1 MSAAFCDTHFRGME
15 QKAHS
20 IVLPSV
26 VLKGRYYM
34 TQGQDL
40 LTGSVPKKLIRF
52 AFPLFLANLLQA
64 LYNVVD
70 MLVVGKIV
78 GKTGL
83 AAISNASMLCFI
95 INSLCIGLT
104 MGGSVLVAQCK
115 GANDQT
121 GQRDTIGMLFF
132 LSLVGSAVVTILG
145 LAIYEAL
152 FQALNVPMNAYQ
164 DACSYMKIICCGTVF
179 VFGYNAVCSILK
191 GLGDSQTPLFFV
203 GVATVLNVVLD
214 VLLVGL
220 LSMGTAGAAWATITA
235 QGVSFMGSLVYLRR
249 YQPGFSLRK
258 IEFHREKLL
267 AILKVGLP
275 TAIQMVVV
283 NTAYLLVTGMLNQF
297 GTPVAAA
304 SGVGLKINT
313 FAGMHCWA
321 IGQAITAMVGQC
333 LGAGQIER
341 ARKVVRSGLLLN
353 LVVTA
358 AVVVVV
364 QLLAEPLICMF
375 DGTSPEVI
383 RCGVQYL
390 RACCSINSLIY
401 AAMYTLDSFAIGVG
415 AAHVAMVNA
424 LLDAVVVRLPVGWLL
439 AFPLSLG
446 FSGIYLGQALSPIL
460 PALVG
465 LAQVLGDNGGDT
477 AGGDNFP
484 IAVFPDILPVFQQT
498 GHKVQVNLF
507 TSYRCN
513 ALLPHFLH
521 DFLHGGSL
529 VIPGEYFQ
537 HHGGGARVKLV
548 LHILVYNI
556 AEGGRTAV
564 ILAFQSV
571 FRMAPDNLLGQLS
584 GVVFRHTFQH
594 TFQNDTLRPLGN
606 VFRSR
611 KHLDAILPKLGLI
624 MGAVVA
630 VPGETV

>member
-1 MSAAFCDTHFRGME
+1 M
-15 QKAHS
+15 
-20 IVLPSV
+20 P
-26 VLKGRYYM
+26 
-34 TQGQDL
+34 QGQDL

-152 FQALNVPMNAYQ
+152 FQALNVPANAYQ
-164 DACSYMKIICCGTVF
+164 DACGYMKIICCGTVF
-179 VFGYNAVCSILK
+179 VFGYNAVCSILR

-214 VLLVGL
+214 VLLVGP

-249 YQPGFSLRK
+249 YQLGFSLTK

-341 ARKVVRSGLLLN
+341 ARKVVWSGLLLN

-390 RACCSINSLIY
+390 RTCCSINSLIY
-401 AAMYTLDSFAIGVG
+401 AVMYTLDSFAIGVG

-465 LAQVLGDNGGDT
+465 LV
-477 AGGDNFP
+477 
-484 IAVFPDILPVFQQT
+484 
-498 GHKVQVNLF
+498 
-507 TSYRCN
+507 
-513 ALLPHFLH
+513 
-521 DFLHGGSL
+521 
-529 VIPGEYFQ
+529 YFKS
-537 HHGGGARVKLV
+537 RVW
-548 LHILVYNI
+548 
-556 AEGGRTAV
+556 EGRTPVHKPPA
-564 ILAFQSV
+564 Q
-571 FRMAPDNLLGQLS
+571 G
-584 GVVFRHTFQH
+584 
-594 TFQNDTLRPLGN
+594 
-606 VFRSR
+606 SR
-611 KHLDAILPKLGLI
+611 N
-624 MGAVVA
+624 
-630 VPGETV
+630 E

>member
-1 MSAAFCDTHFRGME
+1 
-15 QKAHS
+15 
-20 IVLPSV
+20 
-26 VLKGRYYM
+26 M

-152 FQALNVPMNAYQ
+152 FQALNVPANAYQ
-164 DACSYMKIICCGTVF
+164 DACGYMKIICCGTVF

-214 VLLVGL
+214 VLLVGP

-235 QGVSFMGSLVYLRR
+235 QGVSFMASLVYLRR

-353 LVVTA
+353 LAVTA
-358 AVVVVV
+358 AVAVVV

-383 RCGVQYL
+383 RVGVLYLRLCCGV
-390 RACCSINSLIY
+390 NSLVY

-424 LLDAVVVRLPVGWLL
+424 LLVAMEFN
-439 AFPLSLG
+439 AM
-446 FSGIYLGQALSPIL
+446 L
-460 PALVG
+460 PAAQTPRDTEGYEGFYHLTQMTGNVSQAELHYILRDHSAAGFQVRKETVLHAAKVLNERYGAGTVEWSIQDQYQNMAEIIQQHFQLIDHAKAAAEAVG
-465 LAQVLGDNGGDT
+465 LTPVVEPIRGGTDGAKLSFMGLPCPNLGTGGYAFHGPYEHIT
-477 AGGDNFP
+477 VEGMEKT
-484 IAVFPDILPVFQQT
+484 VELLCQL
-498 GHKVQVNLF
+498 VQ
-507 TSYRCN
+507 
-513 ALLPHFLH
+513 
-521 DFLHGGSL
+521 
-529 VIPGEYFQ
+529 
-537 HHGGGARVKLV
+537 K
-548 LHILVYNI
+548 
-556 AEGGRTAV
+556 
-564 ILAFQSV
+564 
-571 FRMAPDNLLGQLS
+571 
-584 GVVFRHTFQH
+584 
-594 TFQNDTLRPLGN
+594 
-606 VFRSR
+606 
-611 KHLDAILPKLGLI
+611 
-624 MGAVVA
+624 
-630 VPGETV
+630 